1 MATADTIDSLLN
13 LPDNKIYL
21 PMLVRQMSSAGV
33 VPFVGAGLS
42 APFGFPQWTK
52 FLLDA
57 AGPVGLAGPIQS
69 LMNEGKYEEA
79 AEQVLTALTS
89 TGFQDLIEFY
99 FGDTVLERKQLTG
112 AIQLIPEISRGPVIT
127 TNFDRVLETVFRSA
141 NQPFQS
147 EVRASA
153 AKLAIPALQENSR
166 VLLKIHGDWSDP
178 DNRVLT
184 LSEYHKYYGDP
195 DGDID
200 LDRDLPRLLYLLA
213 VRPVLFLGCSLQ
225 QDRTVAIFKHVADK
239 VQSRHFGIVQLPAD
253 EAEYRK
259 RREYLLSRNIRPI
272 WYPEGKHQNI
282 EILLRYL
289 VDQLPAHLRITLK
302 PAEERDTI
310 PTPLTS
316 FIGRETERKEVIDLV
331 AKSRLLTLVGAPGS
345 GKTRLAIEVARSVRS
360 DFDHVWFIELSQ
372 LAARETRLVA
382 QRVASVLRIYKPG
395 TQSPTEQ
402 LAAHLRTG
410 KHLIVI
416 DNCERH
422 VKACATL
429 ANTLLRQCPG
439 LKITCTSRRTL
450 DAAGEQ
456 LYSVPPLQLPDPE
469 HIPSL
474 KELEEL
480 DSVELLVER
489 IRERSYFRLTEEN
502 AKAVATL
509 CRGLEGVPLAIE
521 LAAAQLQTLSIEEV
535 IARLHQQL
543 KLLTGGT
550 GGEESRQWAT
560 LAKAVKLSHELLD
573 SEQALLFRRLSIF
586 HRGWTLEAA
595 ASVCSEPHQDEFDIL
610 RLLNQLHSMS
620 LMTVEERNGRKR
632 FRLLDFVREYAI
644 ERLRDVREDLS
655 LATKHARWFATL
667 AEKAEPELL
676 KKDQAHWLETLA
688 LDADNL
694 RGSILHCVANKDAET
709 ALRLT
714 GSLWRMM
721 EIRGFYTEGIDRLKA
736 VLAMPEAADFPK
748 LRAKVVS
755 GLGMLVYRQGAM
767 EEAKKSFEECLALEK
782 QLNNPAGIANALNDL
797 GNVAQVTG
805 AFEEARGFYEDCLAM
820 ERKAGNTR
828 AIAVAL
834 FNLGNIARR
843 LGRPQEATPLLE
855 ESLQK
860 FSAEGNLREAAFS
873 LNALALQALSLRDL
887 TTAASYANRSLQIRT
902 DLSEKKGAA
911 DTKRTLAA
919 IHLREGNAVRGCELL
934 QECIEVAQQVSDKRG
949 LAEGLELLAEYAM
962 LQDDARLCASLFSA
976 AERLRSEM
984 RLPLAPVELGE
995 RNSLLERVRALLGD
1009 ADHSA
1014 SWAYGKTLR
1023 PEDALAVSVQFRVKA
1038 KGN

>member
-1 MATADTIDSLLN
+1 M
-13 LPDNKIYL
+13 
-21 PMLVRQMSSAGV
+21 
-33 VPFVGAGLS
+33 
-42 APFGFPQWTK
+42 
-52 FLLDA
+52 
-57 AGPVGLAGPIQS
+57 
-69 LMNEGKYEEA
+69 
-79 AEQVLTALTS
+79 
-89 TGFQDLIEFY
+89 
-99 FGDTVLERKQLTG
+99 
-112 AIQLIPEISRGPVIT
+112 
-127 TNFDRVLETVFRSA
+127 
-141 NQPFQS
+141 
-147 EVRASA
+147 
-153 AKLAIPALQENSR
+153 
-166 VLLKIHGDWSDP
+166 
-178 DNRVLT
+178 
-184 LSEYHKYYGDP
+184 
-195 DGDID
+195 
-200 LDRDLPRLLYLLA
+200 
-213 VRPVLFLGCSLQ
+213 
-225 QDRTVAIFKHVADK
+225 AIFKHVADK

-429 ANTLLRQCPG
+429 ADTLLRQCPG

-655 LATKHARWFATL
+655 HGHKTCALVCGPGREGGTGAPEEGSGAMAGDVGIGRGQFARLNSSLRGKQGRGDSSASHRLVVANDGDSWLLYGRNRPVEGGPRDARGRRLSQAPGEGCQRTRDACL
-667 AEKAEPELL
+667 SSRRDGRSKEMLRGMSCSRKTTEQSRRNRKRAERPGQCGAG
-676 KKDQAHWLETLA
+676 DGG
-688 LDADNL
+688 L
-694 RGSILHCVANKDAET
+694 RGSAWL
-709 ALRLT
+709 LR
-714 GSLWRMM
+714 
-721 EIRGFYTEGIDRLKA
+721 
-736 VLAMPEAADFPK
+736 
-748 LRAKVVS
+748 
-755 GLGMLVYRQGAM
+755 GLSCDG
-767 EEAKKSFEECLALEK
+767 
-782 QLNNPAGIANALNDL
+782 
-797 GNVAQVTG
+797 
-805 AFEEARGFYEDCLAM
+805 
-820 ERKAGNTR
+820 
-828 AIAVAL
+828 
-834 FNLGNIARR
+834 
-843 LGRPQEATPLLE
+843 
-855 ESLQK
+855 
-860 FSAEGNLREAAFS
+860 AEG
-873 LNALALQALSLRDL
+873 
-887 TTAASYANRSLQIRT
+887 
-902 DLSEKKGAA
+902 G
-911 DTKRTLAA
+911 
-919 IHLREGNAVRGCELL
+919 
-934 QECIEVAQQVSDKRG
+934 
-949 LAEGLELLAEYAM
+949 
-962 LQDDARLCASLFSA
+962 
-976 AERLRSEM
+976 
-984 RLPLAPVELGE
+984 
-995 RNSLLERVRALLGD
+995 
-1009 ADHSA
+1009 
-1014 SWAYGKTLR
+1014 
-1023 PEDALAVSVQFRVKA
+1023 
-1038 KGN
+1038 

>member
-1 MATADTIDSLLN
+1 MAAADTIDSLLN
-13 LPDNKIYL
+13 QPDNKIYL

-52 FLLDA
+52 FLLEA
-57 AGPVGLAGPIQS
+57 AEPVGLVDPIQS
-69 LMNEGKYEEA
+69 LMNDGKYEEA
-79 AEQVLTALTS
+79 AEQVLKALTS

-99 FGDTVLERKQLTG
+99 FGDAVIQQKQLSG
-112 AIQLIPEISRGPVIT
+112 AVQLIPEISRGPVIT
-127 TNFDRVLETVFRSA
+127 TNFDRVLETVFRNA

-225 QDRTVAIFKHVADK
+225 QDRTVAIFKRVADK
-239 VQSRHFGIVQLPAD
+239 VQSRHFGIVQLPND
-253 EAEYRK
+253 VGEYRK

-282 EILLRYL
+282 EILLRFL
-289 VDQLPAHLRITLK
+289 VDQLPAHLRTTAK
-302 PAEERDTI
+302 PAEELDTI

-316 FIGRETERKEVIDLV
+316 FIGREVERKEVIDLV
-331 AKSRLLTLVGAPGS
+331 AHSRLLTLVGAPGS
-345 GKTRLAIEVARSVRS
+345 GKTRLAIEVARALRT
-360 DFDHVWFIELSQ
+360 DFDHVWFVELSQ
-372 LAARETRLVA
+372 LATRETRLVA
-382 QRVASVLRIYKPG
+382 QRVASVLGVYKPG
-395 TQSPTEQ
+395 KDSPTEQ
-402 LAAHLRTG
+402 LAAYLRTG
-410 KHLIVI
+410 KHLIVL

-429 ANTLLRQCPG
+429 ADTLLRQCAA
-439 LKITCTSRRTL
+439 LKIVCTSRHTL

-456 LYSVPPLQLPDPE
+456 LYVVPPLQLPDPE
-469 HIPSL
+469 NIPSL
-474 KELEEL
+474 IELEEL
-480 DSVELLVER
+480 DSVELLIER
-489 IRERSYFRLTEEN
+489 IRERTYFRLTEEN
-502 AKAVATL
+502 ASAVATL
-509 CRGLEGVPLAIE
+509 CRRLEGVPLAIE
-521 LAAAQLQTLSIEEV
+521 LAAAQLQTLSLDQVVE
-535 IARLHQQL
+535 RLNQQL
-543 KLLTGGT
+543 KLLTGGA
-550 GGEESRQWAT
+550 GGEESRQRAT

-573 SEQALLFRRLSIF
+573 GEQALLFRRLSIF

-595 ASVCSEPHQDEFDIL
+595 ASVCSEPNQDEFEIL

-620 LMTVEERNGRKR
+620 LITVEERKGRKR
-632 FRLLDFVREYAI
+632 FRLLDFVREYAV
-644 ERLRDVREDLS
+644 ERLRDVREDLP
-655 LATKHARWFATL
+655 LGTKHARWFAAL

-676 KKDQAHWLETLA
+676 KKDQAQWLETLA

-694 RGSILHCVANKDAET
+694 RGSILHSVAHKDAET

-721 EIRGFYTEGIDRLKA
+721 EIRGFYTEGIDRFKA

-748 LRAKVVS
+748 LRAKAVS

-767 EEAKKSFEECLALEK
+767 DEAKKYFEECLALERL
-782 QLNNPAGIANALNDL
+782 LNNSAGIANALNDL

-805 AFEEARGFYEDCLAM
+805 AFEEARGFYEECLAM
-820 ERKAGNTR
+820 ERQAGNTR

-860 FSAEGNLREAAFS
+860 FSAEGNLREAAFP
-873 LNALALQALSLRDL
+873 LNALALLALSLRDHA
-887 TTAASYANRSLQIRT
+887 TAANYADRSLQIRI

-919 IHLREGNAVRGCELL
+919 VHLREGAIVRGYELL
-934 QECIEVAQQVSDKRG
+934 QESIEVAQQVSDKRG
-949 LAEGLELLAEYAM
+949 LAEGLELLAEHAM
-962 LQDDARLCASLFSA
+962 LQENAKLCTALFSA
-976 AERLRSEM
+976 AERLRGEM
-984 RLPLAPVELGE
+984 HLPLAPVELADRDKILG
-995 RNSLLERVRALLGD
+995 RARIALGD
-1009 ADHSA
+1009 PDYPA
-1014 SWAYGKTLR
+1014 SWAYGRTLS
-1023 PEDALAVSVQFRVKA
+1023 PEDALAASVQFRVKA